1 MATEDQRIAFIK
13 EIAPKAV
20 YAYKVLGKVKPSVC
34 IGMAC
39 VESAYGTSKLM
50 RQHNAF
56 MGHKVGSGKTAT
68 KYWDGQFFTSKTK
81 EEYQIGVHTVITS
94 AFRAYSTMQQCVMNF
109 YELLNT
115 KLYSAVKTDADYK
128 TQMQQIKNCGYMT
141 SSTEVST
148 VLSIIN
154 KYNLTVYDKEE
165 VPPAEVPAHPYSVGQ
180 VYTLQN
186 NMYIRREPNGEK
198 LRISELTKNG
208 KDNAFEDS
216 DGSAVIKRG
225 TKVTCKEVRIPAKA
239 IWMRIPSG
247 WICAKSASGKVFIT

>member
-1 MATEDQRIAFIK
+1 MATEEQRIAFIK
-13 EIAPKAV
+13 EIAPKV
-20 YAYKVLGKVKPSVC
+20 RYAYKLLGKVKPSVC

-39 VESAYGTSKLM
+39 VESAYGTSKVM
-50 RQHNAF
+50 RDHNAF

-68 KYWDGQFFTSKTK
+68 KYWSGIFFKSNTK
-81 EEYQIGVHTVITS
+81 EEYKIGVNKVITDE
-94 AFRAYSTMQQCVMNF
+94 FRSYTTMQQCFCNF

-115 KLYSAVKTDADYK
+115 KLYSRVLADADYK
-128 TQMQQIKNCGYMT
+128 TQMQQIKLCGYMT
-141 SSTEVST
+141 SSTEVNT

-154 KYNLTVYDKEE
+154 KYNLTEYDKEE
-165 VPPAEVPAHPYSVGQ
+165 APAEVPSSPYTVGK

-198 LRISELTKNG
+198 LTINELTANG
-208 KDNAFEDS
+208 KANAFEDT
-216 DGSAVIKRG
+216 DGHAVIKRG
-225 TKVTCKEVRIPAKA
+225 TKVTCKEIRIPAKA